1 MAGVTRRACDIST
14 WRRASKTAGC
24 NASDHASGCEPAP
37 DQPVQQTKMGW
48 DRHTRIHNG
57 GPVSLHLGEPY
68 GRDGGQSGRPE
79 RQDGPYPSARAAQ
92 RKVVLNLTSQ
102 GYRAAPLPPELRPAP
117 APQAFGSSLGLLL
130 GLLVFRLLGGLVI
143 SAGLLA
149 VVLAS
154 VGEAGIAKPG
164 AAREHAPAIDILHER
179 HLG

>member
-117 APQAFGSSLGLLL
+117 APQAFGSRLGLLL

-143 SAGLLA
+143 SAG
-149 VVLAS
+149 
-154 VGEAGIAKPG
+154 
-164 AAREHAPAIDILHER
+164 
-179 HLG
+179 